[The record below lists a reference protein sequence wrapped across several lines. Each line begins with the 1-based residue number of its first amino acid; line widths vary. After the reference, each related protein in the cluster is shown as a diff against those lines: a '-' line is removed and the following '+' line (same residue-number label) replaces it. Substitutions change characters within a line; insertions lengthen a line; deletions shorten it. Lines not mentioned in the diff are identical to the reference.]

1 MTGLDALYSLSFVL
15 LIIFLTYTVL
25 IVVPFLRRPAST
37 PADTETF
44 SWHAFVPCRDEAAV
58 IERTIARMRER
69 FPEVHL
75 WVIDDASTDGTGEI
89 LARAAEGDP
98 FVHPVS
104 RRLPDARRGKG
115 DALNAAYACLGT
127 WVAADADTDADRV
140 IVVVVDADGDLDA
153 DALRHVAGADGFADP
168 GVGAVQV
175 AVRMSNRDDR
185 TPLPGRSVLAQRWAR
200 YVIRMQDI
208 EFRTTIAAMQTLRM
222 RTVSVGLGG
231 NGQFARLSALR
242 AASPKS
248 GAPWGDALL
257 EDYEIGIRIMMAGY
271 RTTYVHD
278 TSVSQE
284 ALPTA
289 RRLLTQRT
297 RWCQGGMQCARYL
310 PRIYS
315 SSSFTNAGA
324 LEASYFLILPYLQLL
339 GIVVWPGVAV
349 ALIVTGALAPGGLL
363 AWAVASAW
371 VLPLWIATGIL
382 PFFLWPIIYM
392 HQERRRNPILALG
405 WGLGYWLYMYQTYVC
420 VVRAC
425 VRMVT
430 GRTTWTKTRRNA
442 ESGRLLLAVES

>member
-1 MTGLDALYSLSFVL
+1 MTALDALYSLSFVL
-15 LIIFLTYTVL
+15 LVIFLTYTLL
-25 IVVPFLRRPAST
+25 IVVPFVRRRPGAQ
-37 PADTETF
+37 ADTGAF
-44 SWHAFVPCRDEAAV
+44 SWHAFIPCRDEAAV
-58 IERTIARMRER
+58 IERTITRMRER

-89 LARAAEGDP
+89 LARAASGDP
-98 FVHPVS
+98 FVHPVA

-115 DALNAAYACLGT
+115 DALNAAYAHLGA
-127 WVAADADTDADRV
+127 WLGEHADAERT
-140 IVVVVDADGDLDA
+140 IVMVVDADGDLDH
-153 DALRHVAGADGFADP
+153 DALRHVAGAGGFADP
-168 GVGAVQV
+168 EVGAVQV

-185 TPLPGRSVLAQRWAR
+185 APLPGRSGIAQRWAR
-200 YVIRMQDI
+200 YLIRMQDI

-242 AASPKS
+242 AASPKAGS
-248 GAPWGDALL
+248 PWGDALL

-310 PRIYS
+310 PSIYS
-315 SSSFTNAGA
+315 SHSFTNAGA
-324 LEASYFLILPYLQLL
+324 LEAGYFLVLPYLQLL
-339 GIVVWPGVAV
+339 GIVVWPSVAV
-349 ALIVTGALAPGGLL
+349 ALVVTGALAPGGML

-371 VLPLWIATGIL
+371 VLPLWVATGIL
-382 PFFLWPIIYM
+382 PFFLWPLIYA
-392 HQERRRNPILALG
+392 HQERRRNPLAVLG
-405 WGLGYWLYMYQTYVC
+405 WGFGYWLYMYQAYVC

-425 VRMVT
+425 GRMIA
-430 GRTTWTKTRRNA
+430 GRTSWTKTRRNA
-442 ESGRLLLAVES
+442 EAGRLLLAVES